1 MAAFGIAIALIME
14 RRFQHKKENTMT
26 RSIFDPTGRETE
38 HSGSRNLGPL
48 GADISH
54 LPPDIA
60 DGKVETD
67 PDAPD
72 TSPDLEQIAEDEHSA
87 ADSHGQ

>member
-1 MAAFGIAIALIME
+1 
-14 RRFQHKKENTMT
+14 MT
-26 RSIFDPTGRETE
+26 RSIFDPSCRETE
-38 HSGSRNLGPL
+38 HSGSRYTPPL
-48 GADISH
+48 GSDDSH

-72 TSPDLEQIAEDEHSA
+72 TSPELNEIAEDEA
-87 ADSHGQ
+87 KIDADQARTLPAD

>member
-1 MAAFGIAIALIME
+1 MS
-14 RRFQHKKENTMT
+14 

-38 HSGSRNLGPL
+38 HSGTRFTQPL

-54 LPPDIA
+54 LPPDVA

-67 PDAPD
+67 ADAPD
-72 TSPDLEQIAEDEHSA
+72 TSPELQEIAKDEVELEKETKNNPD
-87 ADSHGQ
+87 

>member
-1 MAAFGIAIALIME
+1 
-14 RRFQHKKENTMT
+14 MT

-38 HSGSRNLGPL
+38 HSGSRYTPPL
-48 GADISH
+48 GADDSH

-67 PDAPD
+67 PGAAD
-72 TSPDLEQIAEDEHSA
+72 TSPELQEIAEDEAKLDSDQA
-87 ADSHGQ
+87 RTTPAD

>member
-1 MAAFGIAIALIME
+1 MNSFFE
-14 RRFQHKKENTMT
+14 QEHRMT

-38 HSGSRNLGPL
+38 HSGSRNFGPV
-48 GADISH
+48 AQDISH

-60 DGKVETD
+60 DGKSVID

-72 TSPDLEQIAEDEHSA
+72 TSPVLKQIADEEA
-87 ADSHGQ
+87 AASDETRSTRAD